1 MLAIATLLPVAVV
14 RGQAPKKDW
23 KDGGAEYKF
32 YDAAV
37 KQTDNTKKLDALNAW
52 KAKYPTTDYN
62 MERLGH
68 YLLTYQALN
77 QPERVL
83 ETGSEILAAD
93 PKNLPAVYLMTAAG
107 TRLAK
112 PTPQQLAIVE
122 KAANS
127 LTADLDSFKPA
138 AASDADWAKNK
149 PDLLSLGYMTLGW
162 INMTRKENPAAEK
175 NFVECLKVNPNNG
188 QVSYWLGS
196 VIIAQ
201 RNPDTYPIGLFH
213 MARAGSYTGTGAMPD
228 AGRKPAADYL
238 TKAYTTY
245 HGTAEGLDEL
255 RKVAAAQ
262 AFPPEGFTLKSK
274 VQLDIEKDE
283 EFKKANPM
291 LALWTTVKTELTGA
305 NGQGYFENSMKGAL
319 LPGGAGGVTAFKGKL
334 IAAKPPK

>member
-1 MLAIATLLPVAVV
+1 VLVRFTKTLLLLAIATLLPVAVV

-201 RNPDTYPIGLFH
+201 RNPDTYPINLAFWK
-213 MARAGSYTGTGAMPD
+213 GTLTEEEMEDEHPLELERLKEEAQRELSGKEEADTEPLAEVDEAVPAMERERD
-228 AGRKPAADYL
+228 GHASA
-238 TKAYTTY
+238 
-245 HGTAEGLDEL
+245 
-255 RKVAAAQ
+255 
-262 AFPPEGFTLKSK
+262 
-274 VQLDIEKDE
+274 
-283 EFKKANPM
+283 
-291 LALWTTVKTELTGA
+291 
-305 NGQGYFENSMKGAL
+305 
-319 LPGGAGGVTAFKGKL
+319 
-334 IAAKPPK
+334 